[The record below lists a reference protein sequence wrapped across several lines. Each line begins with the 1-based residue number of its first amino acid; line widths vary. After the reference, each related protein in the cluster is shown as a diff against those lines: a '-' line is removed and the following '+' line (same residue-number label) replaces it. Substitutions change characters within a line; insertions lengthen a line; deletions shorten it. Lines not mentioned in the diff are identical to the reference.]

1 MENNEESV
9 MNPLTIADQIK
20 GYITKQD
27 LKNSIDVSIQ
37 TGLKDHRDAI
47 TGMIKDSKPFK
58 DGYSNTLTSSGDANM
73 VETFTNYGL
82 DNSPL
87 NYPLWTALY
96 NDSWT
101 FKRAIDKP
109 AQDEV
114 NCGFILQGDADF
126 SKVYKQYDTD
136 KKILTELLQW
146 GALYGGAI
154 GIFMFDGIKD
164 EEYAHPINK
173 TKIKGRKFKIY
184 VTDRWYGCSCT
195 TDKTVTNMKD
205 IDFGL
210 PMYYNVTFANGK
222 SFKIHHSW
230 VLRYEHRTAPRLI
243 KNGMLQGWGYPEG
256 CHILNELSRDDKLKS
271 AIQSLIDKSLIEVV
285 KMKGM
290 RGVFMGTLNKQNQE
304 QLTARLE
311 MVNWARN
318 FNSLT
323 LLDSSD
329 EYSMNTF
336 SGISGL
342 SEMLEKNMWLIS
354 AALEMQGILYGDL
367 RGGFS
372 QASDDMDRYA
382 TTIKNRC
389 DHYFR
394 PVLKK
399 YLKIVFIAND
409 IKEDVDF
416 DFKYIN
422 QVKQNVDISDAISKF
437 TSTIQSMLNSGF
449 ISKYQG
455 ARALKEFIN
464 DQRVNIAID
473 EEYLNKLKFEEQLE
487 ILEAYKKASKPAPD
501 FGPDGIGSG
510 SPSLSNF
517 NENEN
522 EGNGF
527 ESEFGNAVSEPSLYI
542 GGLGNE
548 GEQE

>member
-1 MENNEESV
+1 MEKEEQTVVS
-9 MNPLTIADQIK
+9 PLRIADEIK
-20 GYITKQD
+20 GKITNKAILD
-27 LKNSIDVSIQ
+27 SVSIQ
-37 TGLKDHRDAI
+37 AGLREHTESI
-47 TGMIKDSKPFK
+47 TKMIQDSKAIK

-82 DNSPL
+82 DNSPM

-96 NDSWT
+96 CDSWT

-114 NCGFILQGDADF
+114 NCGFVLQGNSDF

-136 KKILTELLQW
+136 KKVLTEILQW
-146 GALYGGAI
+146 GALYGGSI
-154 GIFMFDGIKD
+154 GVFMFDGITD
-164 EEYAHPINK
+164 EEYAHSINK
-173 TKIKGRKFKIY
+173 SKIKNRKFKIY
-184 VTDRWYGCSCT
+184 VTDRWYGCSCS
-195 TDKTVTNMKD
+195 TDKTVKNMKD

-210 PMYYNVTFANGK
+210 PMYYNITFADGRSLK
-222 SFKIHHSW
+222 VHHSW
-230 VLRYEHRTAPRLI
+230 ILRYEHRTAPRLI

-256 CHILNELSRDDKLKS
+256 CHILNELSRDDKLKA
-271 AIQSLIDKSLIEVV
+271 AIQSLIDKSLIEVI

-329 EYSMNTF
+329 EYQMNTF

-372 QASDDMDRYA
+372 QAADDMDRYA

-399 YLKIVFIAND
+399 YLKIVFIVND

-422 QVKQNVDISDAISKF
+422 QVKQNVDISDAIAKF
-437 TSTIQSMLNSGF
+437 TSTVQSMLNSGF

-455 ARALKEFIN
+455 AKALKEFIN
-464 DQRVNIAID
+464 ESRVNISID

-501 FGPDGIGSG
+501 FGADGINTSFAE
-510 SPSLSNF
+510 SS
-517 NENEN
+517 ETEEVETN
-522 EGNGF
+522 EGNNF
-527 ESEFGNAVSEPSLYI
+527 EGEFENVVSEPSLDI
-542 GGLGNE
+542 GGSMDE
-548 GEQE
+548 GEQG